1 NLRQEFIK
9 STEETLK
16 NIKQQKDIECNQIKI
31 DMANWSTKLFELSLK
46 KYIRDG
52 TIYNFIHALEEK
64 DGKSYS
70 RPEGEKAKPRD
81 TVSSEIRHSVPSLL
95 RNNISWKN

>member
-1 NLRQEFIK
+1 
-9 STEETLK
+9 
-16 NIKQQKDIECNQIKI
+16 
-31 DMANWSTKLFELSLK
+31 MANWSTKLFELSLK

-70 RPEGEKAKPRD
+70 KPEG
-81 TVSSEIRHSVPSLL
+81 SLL
-95 RNNISWKN
+95 RNNIF

>member
-1 NLRQEFIK
+1 
-9 STEETLK
+9 
-16 NIKQQKDIECNQIKI
+16 
-31 DMANWSTKLFELSLK
+31 MANWSTKLFELSLK

-70 RPEGEKAKPRD
+70 
-81 TVSSEIRHSVPSLL
+81 
-95 RNNISWKN
+95 NIFWKK